1 MSIPKMRAGWMA
13 STGFEA
19 ASRTSVELG
28 TYHPAQRSPDAALLE
43 SREKVDDRLR
53 DQERNNGLVYTAVD
67 RSLDT
72 VVGADMRPQ
81 VKPNWRVLG
90 IDQKV
95 ARDLSQQIEAH
106 WSVYANDPDKMLDA
120 GRRMTFGQMGRVLY
134 WHWLVDGRNANIP
147 MWLPRAGADYGTTFM
162 LIDPRRLSNPDGK
175 PDSKTLRGGI
185 EIDRYGAPVAYHV
198 KERNPGE
205 IFAESNDWRWTRIP
219 AFSRFGR
226 RRFIHGFAQ
235 RQAEQ
240 TQGRSPLLAVMKK
253 GKMFEKRDDLELQ
266 AAAHLASMGTYIK
279 SEVPSDVLFRMLG
292 EAPTGS
298 EALPAEMVANFM
310 EFARDYYAKTAYTIN
325 GISVPHLLPNEEIG
339 TVESDRAGAD
349 FVASQQQW
357 MRYFGWALG
366 MPYEQ
371 ISGDFSKS
379 AYVGMQ
385 AAFNEAW
392 KHTMADRTIFADQSL
407 TPMFD
412 LWLEEAVDD
421 GHIILPAGIGDYR
434 ACRKALLDGLTWI
447 GPGRGTVD
455 PLKTANAKR
464 VNLETGIE
472 TLEQQLAEQ
481 GIDPEDHIA
490 QLARE
495 EELRR
500 DNKIPSVFK
509 NAAPMADPNA
519 PEAPAEPGYEPAGA
533 PA

>member
-1 MSIPKMRAGWMA
+1 MSIPKMRAGWMGS
-13 STGFEA
+13 STAFEA

-28 TYHPAQRSPDAALLE
+28 SYHPAQRSPDAALLE

-90 IDQKV
+90 ITQDA

-120 GRRMTFGQMGRVLY
+120 GRRMTFGQIGRVLY
-134 WHWLVDGRNANIP
+134 WHWIVDGRNANVP
-147 MWLPRAGADYGTTFM
+147 MYLPRAGADYATTFM

-175 PDSKTLRGGI
+175 ADSKTLRGGV
-185 EIDRYGAPVAYHV
+185 EIDRYGAPVAYNV

-205 IFAESNDWRWTRIP
+205 IFAETNDYRWTRIP

-240 TQGRSPLLAVMKK
+240 TQGRSPLLSVLKK

-266 AAAHLASMGTYIK
+266 AAAHLASMATYIK
-279 SEVPSDVLFRMLG
+279 SEVPSEALFRMLG
-292 EAPTGS
+292 EAPTGNES
-298 EALPAEMVANFM
+298 LPGEMVASFM
-310 EFARDYYAKTAYTIN
+310 EFARDYYAKTAYMVN
-325 GISVPHLLPNEEIG
+325 GVSVPHLLPNEEIG
-339 TVESDRAGAD
+339 TVESSRAGAD
-349 FVASQQQW
+349 FVNSQQSWQ
-357 MRYFGWALG
+357 RYFGWALG

-392 KHTMADRTIFADQSL
+392 KHTMSERIIFADQSL

-412 LWLEEAVDD
+412 LWLEEAIDT
-421 GHIILPAGIGDYR
+421 GKIILPAPLGDY
-434 ACRKALLDGLTWI
+434 ATCRKALLDGLTWI

-472 TLEQQLAEQ
+472 TLEMQLAES
-481 GIDPEDHIA
+481 GTDPEDHIA
-490 QLARE
+490 QLGRE
-495 EELRR
+495 EVLR
-500 DNKIPSVFK
+500 KAAGLPSVFA
-509 NAAPMADPNA
+509 NAVPAADPNA
-519 PEAPAEPGYEPAGA
+519 PDEPGYQPEGA
-533 PA
+533 PE